1 MHYFEVLIR
10 GITIVDISRLLQA
23 R

>member
-1 MHYFEVLIR
+1 MHYFKVLIR
-10 GITIVDISRLLQA
+10 GITIVDIPRLLQA